1 MISTETPSPMEDPI
15 LVTKGLRKDFDGLT
29 ALSQVDCVVNTGSIY
44 GLIGPNGSGK
54 TTFFNLVSGLY
65 PVTSGSIHFQGLDI
79 TGLKPHVVSKRGI
92 ARTFQKSLVAPT
104 MTCLEN
110 VMSGAHAQTGFDPF
124 GTYLRL
130 PFTTSRQEKDIR
142 KRAREHLSLVGLE
155 GYEHRWAEEL
165 VWVELQLLQIA
176 RALISS
182 PRLLLL
188 DEPTAGM
195 GPEESRRVAALVR
208 DIATRGI
215 TVILVSHDM
224 SLVTELADWIIVLSY
239 GVKICEGLPE
249 DIQKDPKV
257 LEAYLGSE

>member
-1 MISTETPSPMEDPI
+1 MCEPTPRPMEDAI
-15 LVTKGLRKDFDGLT
+15 LVTEGLSKDFDGLT
-29 ALSQVDCVVNTGSIY
+29 ALSEVDCVVREGLIY

-65 PVTSGSIHFQGLDI
+65 PPTSGCVRFQNRDI
-79 TGLKPHVVSKRGI
+79 TGLNPYVVSKLGI

-110 VMSGAHAQTGFDPF
+110 VMSGAHAQTGLDLL
-124 GTYLRL
+124 GTYLRV
-130 PFTTSRQEKDIR
+130 PFTESKQER
-142 KRAREHLSLVGLE
+142 NMRERAREYLALVGLD
-155 GYEHRWAEEL
+155 GYEDRWAEEL
-165 VWVELQLLQIA
+165 VWVELQLVQIA
-176 RALISS
+176 RGLISS

-195 GPEESRRVAALVR
+195 GPDESMRVAALIE
-208 DIATRGI
+208 DIAARGI

-224 SLVTELADWIIVLSY
+224 SLVSDLADWTVVLSY
-239 GVKICEGLPE
+239 GVKIREGPPE
-249 DIQKDPKV
+249 EVQRDPKV

>member
-1 MISTETPSPMEDPI
+1 MIKEQTQSHADDFI
-15 LVTKGLRKDFDGLT
+15 LVTNGLSKDFSGLR
-29 ALSQVDCVVNTGSIY
+29 ALSDVDCTVRSGHIH

-65 PVTSGSIHFQGLDI
+65 PVTSGNIRFKGRDI
-79 TGLKPHVVSKRGI
+79 TGLKPHAVTKLGI
-92 ARTFQKSLVAPT
+92 GRTFQKSLVAPT
-104 MTCLEN
+104 MTCIEN
-110 VMSGAHAQTGFDPF
+110 IMSGAHCHTRLDLF

-130 PFTTSRQEKDIR
+130 PFTASVQERDIQE
-142 KRAREHLSLVGLE
+142 RAEEYLSLVGLK
-155 GYEHRWAEEL
+155 GYEDRWAEDL

-182 PRLLLL
+182 PQLLLL

-195 GPEESRRVAALVR
+195 GPDESMRVAALIQ
-208 DIATRGI
+208 DIAARGI

-224 SLVTELADWIIVLSY
+224 NLVADLADWIFVLSY
-239 GVKICEGLPE
+239 GLMICEGPPA
-249 DIQKDPKV
+249 DIQRDPRV

>member
-1 MISTETPSPMEDPI
+1 MEEAI
-15 LVTKGLRKDFDGLT
+15 LVTEGLSKDFEGLT
-29 ALSQVDCVVNTGSIY
+29 ALSEVDCVVREGYIY

-65 PVTSGSIHFQGLDI
+65 PATGGRIRFQNRDI
-79 TGLKPHVVSKRGI
+79 TGLKPYVISKLGI

-104 MTCLEN
+104 MTCIEN
-110 VMSGAHAQTGFDPF
+110 VMSGAHAQTRFDLL

-130 PFTTSRQEKDIR
+130 PLTVSKQERDIR
-142 KRAREHLSLVGLE
+142 ERAQEYLRLVGLG
-155 GYEHRWAEEL
+155 GYENRWAEEL
-165 VWVELQLLQIA
+165 VWVELQLVQIA
-176 RALISS
+176 RALIGA

-195 GPEESRRVAALVR
+195 GPDESMRVAALIQ
-208 DIATRGI
+208 DIAARGI

-224 SLVTELADWIIVLSY
+224 SLVSDLADWTVVLSY
-239 GVKICEGLPE
+239 GVKICEGTPE
-249 DIQKDPKV
+249 EVQRDTKV

>member
-1 MISTETPSPMEDPI
+1 MDDSI
-15 LVTKGLRKDFDGLT
+15 LITNGLSKEFDGLR
-29 ALSQVDCVVNTGSIY
+29 ALSGVNCTVKRGHIY

-65 PVTSGSIHFQGLDI
+65 PVTTGRIHFQNRDI
-79 TGLKPHVVSKRGI
+79 TGLKPYKITKLGI
-92 ARTFQKSLVAPT
+92 SRTFQKSFVAPT
-104 MTCLEN
+104 MTCIEN
-110 VMSGAHAQTGFDPF
+110 IMSGAHVQTKFDLL

-130 PFTTSRQEKDIR
+130 PFTASKQEKNIQEKAIEYLR
-142 KRAREHLSLVGLE
+142 LVGLE
-155 GYEHRWAEEL
+155 GYEHRWADEL

-182 PRLLLL
+182 PQLLLL

-195 GPEESRRVAALVR
+195 GLDESMRVAKLIQS
-208 DIATRGI
+208 IAAREI

-224 SLVTELADWIIVLSY
+224 NLVADLADWIIVLSS
-239 GVKICEGLPE
+239 GLKICEGPPE
-249 DIQKDPKV
+249 DIQRDPRV

>member
-1 MISTETPSPMEDPI
+1 MTAAEKPPLTENPI

-29 ALSQVDCVVNTGSIY
+29 ALSQVDCVVSKASIY

-65 PVTSGSIHFQGLDI
+65 PVTSGSIHFQGRDI
-79 TGLKPHVVSKRGI
+79 TGLKPHMVSKLGI

-110 VMSGAHAQTGFDPF
+110 VMSGTHAQTGFNLLR
-124 GTYLRL
+124 TYLRPPL
-130 PFTTSRQEKDIR
+130 TTSRQEEDIR
-142 KRAREHLSLVGLE
+142 RRAKEFLDLVGLE
-155 GYEHRWAEEL
+155 GYEHRWAGEL

-195 GPEESRRVAALVR
+195 GAEESMRVAALIR
-208 DIATRGI
+208 DIAAKGI

-239 GVKICEGLPE
+239 GVKICEGPPE
-249 DIQKDPKV
+249 EIQRDPKV

>member
-1 MISTETPSPMEDPI
+1 MRGEETPFPMQDPI
-15 LVTKGLRKDFDGLT
+15 LITKGLSKDFDGLM
-29 ALSQVDCVVNTGSIY
+29 ALSGVDCTIEAGRIY

-65 PVTSGSIHFQGLDI
+65 PITSGSIHFQNRDI
-79 TGLKPHVVSKRGI
+79 TGLQPHVVTKLGI
-92 ARTFQKSLVAPT
+92 SRTFQKSLVAPT
-104 MTCLEN
+104 MTCIEN
-110 VMSGAHAQTGFDPF
+110 VMSGAHAQTGFDIL

-130 PFTTSRQEKDIR
+130 PFTPAKQERDIEE
-142 KRAREHLSLVGLE
+142 RAREYLSLVGLE

-176 RALISS
+176 RALISA

-195 GPEESRRVAALVR
+195 GPDESMRVAALVR
-208 DIATRGI
+208 DIAARGI

-224 SLVTELADWIIVLSY
+224 SLVSDLADWTIVLSY
-239 GVKICEGLPE
+239 GVKIREGPPE
-249 DIQKDPKV
+249 EIQRDPKV